1 MDSRSGIG
9 VDLVQ
14 TGPNRGAVLDP
25 ALWLAKEIN
34 GFAPSG
40 KRAAEEGT

>member
-1 MDSRSGIG
+1 MKSRSGIG

-14 TGPNRGAVLDP
+14 TGLNRGALLGP
-25 ALWLAKEIN
+25 ALWLAEIN
-34 GFAPSG
+34 GFAPKG

>member
-14 TGPNRGAVLDP
+14 TGLNRRALLDP
-25 ALWLAKEIN
+25 ALWLADESN
-34 GFAPSG
+34 RFAPKG

>member
-9 VDLVQ
+9 VDLVL
-14 TGPNRGAVLDP
+14 TGLNRGAVVDP
-25 ALWLAKEIN
+25 ALRLAEIN
-34 GFAPSG
+34 GFAPKG

>member
-9 VDLVQ
+9 MDLVQ

-25 ALWLAKEIN
+25 ALWLADESN
-34 GFAPSG
+34 RFAPCG